1 MSSAKHRSFYLR
13 LNMSMLTIYILAC
26 YNIGFLFVFLFVQ
39 YIFTSNLRWFHH
51 NKTTG
56 TCPTPFDL
64 HFDLHGMWLTVNL
77 QDKFTFPFTGNVAY
91 GKPATQGVGTYAD
104 NVAARAVDGNHDP
117 VLDHSHCAHPF
128 DQVLPYELAWWE
140 VDLGATYVVLAVN
153 ITNRVDF
160 CDRCRRKSFHTHT
173 HTCAHS
179 HTYTSRLRD
188 IIAVAPIE
196 AEWCIYAS
204 VRLTNIDSD
213 NGLAP
218 TRRQAIMSDPELP
231 HCQLDPN
238 FNYFFFAVQKFS
250 LKKFQLKISSA
261 KWRPFCLGLNV
272 LTTHRPNSHRAIKW
286 TQQKTS
292 KDLCFLDLWFLTF
305 WLGNDARHILTS
317 LVIGRGPEGS
327 TNAHSGIPT
336 KLCFSEP
343 SEYPQ

>member
-39 YIFTSNLRWFHH
+39 YMFISNLRWFHH

-91 GKPATQGVGTYAD
+91 GKPATQGVGTHED

-117 VLDHSHCAHPF
+117 VIDHSHCAHPF

-160 CDRCRRKSFHTHT
+160 CDICRRKSFHIHTDTHT
-173 HTCAHS
+173 HTHALIHND
-179 HTYTSRLRD
+179 HR
-188 IIAVAPIE
+188 
-196 AEWCIYAS
+196 
-204 VRLTNIDSD
+204 N
-213 NGLAP
+213 N
-218 TRRQAIMSDPELP
+218 DP
-231 HCQLDPN
+231 C
-238 FNYFFFAVQKFS
+238 
-250 LKKFQLKISSA
+250 
-261 KWRPFCLGLNV
+261 
-272 LTTHRPNSHRAIKW
+272 
-286 TQQKTS
+286 
-292 KDLCFLDLWFLTF
+292 
-305 WLGNDARHILTS
+305 RHIW
-317 LVIGRGPEGS
+317 R
-327 TNAHSGIPT
+327 H
-336 KLCFSEP
+336 
-343 SEYPQ
+343 